1 MAAALHPRAYRR
13 GVRRAAIAL
22 AFAMLAIAAGI
33 DAQSAR
39 G

>member
-13 GVRRAAIAL
+13 SVRRAAIVLAL
-22 AFAMLAIAAGI
+22 AMLATAAGI

-39 G
+39 A